1 MKIEGNQNTVSEK
14 NLHLMSF
21 HGKTEMKRTQLIQ
34 FNGTTPTLRNI
45 QNFQI
50 KMLINAFLDGMN
62 QHNQAMISYREQFR
76 QWISDRFELN
86 KNDDEILNQNNS
98 IISIIEVR
106 ISSFFILIDSL
117 YMHLFIVSE

>member
-34 FNGTTPTLRNI
+34 FHGTTPTLRNI

-50 KMLINAFLDGMN
+50 KMLIDAFLDGMN
-62 QHNQAMISYREQFR
+62 QHNQAMITYREQCR
-76 QWISDRFELN
+76 QLISDRFELN

-98 IISIIEVR
+98 IVSIIEVR
-106 ISSFFILIDSL
+106 ISSLFIINDRFILCIYL
-117 YMHLFIVSE
+117 